1 MMMTLDRA
9 IGAIPLCATLL
20 LASCGGTGA
29 GGTGADRLSTQG
41 IAVGEPSPAAKVVAS
56 AEFQA
61 KVQGASCAA
70 TRNRLFV
77 IDQKMVFSDIADF
90 SCADASYSR
99 VLYGATPQDV
109 LCSAADS
116 IAGPRISCVDAAS
129 RTLFDTILKNLDQ
142 PDLGLGREHQ
152 VETLA
157 VLPPAGTSLSFDAVA
172 GDGFSGVKVAKNVVV
187 RDAAAWAKLWAEHS
201 ANRTPAPELPKV
213 DFARQMLVA
222 VFTGEQTGC
231 HHLEIMRVGVSGGG
245 LVVEYADKDV
255 SAIALC
261 IAGIPAGMQVAAVAR
276 SDAAVEFVNVEA
288 AAVAFT
294 SIEQSTRSN
303 IRDARNVVIRDAAA
317 WAVLW
322 KEHKGDA
329 APLPAVD
336 FNKAMV
342 LGVFLGSQPN
352 GCYSTSFSRVYRNG
366 KKIVAVHAD
375 TVPGMGVMCTMN
387 ITTPAE
393 LVVVER
399 SDATVEFASQGRSLR

>member
-1 MMMTLDRA
+1 
-9 IGAIPLCATLL
+9 
-20 LASCGGTGA
+20 
-29 GGTGADRLSTQG
+29 
-41 IAVGEPSPAAKVVAS
+41 
-56 AEFQA
+56 
-61 KVQGASCAA
+61 
-70 TRNRLFV
+70 
-77 IDQKMVFSDIADF
+77 
-90 SCADASYSR
+90 
-99 VLYGATPQDV
+99 
-109 LCSAADS
+109 
-116 IAGPRISCVDAAS
+116 
-129 RTLFDTILKNLDQ
+129 
-142 PDLGLGREHQ
+142 
-152 VETLA
+152 
-157 VLPPAGTSLSFDAVA
+157 
-172 GDGFSGVKVAKNVVV
+172 VV
-187 RDAAAWAKLWAEHS
+187 RDPAAWARLWAEHS
-201 ANRTPAPELPKV
+201 ANRSPAPELPKV

-231 HHLEIMRVGVSGGG
+231 HHLEIVRVGVSGGG

-261 IAGIPAGMQVAAVAR
+261 IAGIPSGMQVAAVAR

-303 IRDARNVVIRDAAA
+303 IGDARSVVIRDAAA
-317 WAVLW
+317 WAALW